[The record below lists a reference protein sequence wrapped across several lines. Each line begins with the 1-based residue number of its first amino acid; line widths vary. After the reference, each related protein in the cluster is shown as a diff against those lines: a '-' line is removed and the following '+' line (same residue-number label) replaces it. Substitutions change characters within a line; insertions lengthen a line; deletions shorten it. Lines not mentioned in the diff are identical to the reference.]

1 MLLRRLTPPVRRE
14 RSQTPPEATSHAED
28 EQEEEAEPPAQNRD
42 IPETSERPNVPKRE
56 KFDSGVVD
64 DVDTGKGLTSS
75 DEDNETNG
83 TSLLCQTTSDEEDM
97 DVESDS
103 DSVEFLKSED
113 EGVEEDLIP
122 EPKKG
127 SGSKREKNEPEYT
140 TYSSV
145 MKEKIN
151 LLPLPPILK
160 TYVNLDREF

>member
-1 MLLRRLTPPVRRE
+1 MQRE

-28 EQEEEAEPPAQNRD
+28 QQEEEVEAPAQNRD
-42 IPETSERPNVPKRE
+42 IPDTSDRPNVPKRE

-64 DVDTGKGLTSS
+64 DVDTGESLTSS
-75 DEDNETNG
+75 DNKDYKPNA
-83 TSLLCQTTSDEEDM
+83 TSWVCHTSSDEENM
-97 DVESDS
+97 DIDSDSDS

-122 EPKKG
+122 EPKTG

-160 TYVNLDREF
+160 AYVNLDRDF

>member
-1 MLLRRLTPPVRRE
+1 MLLRRLAPPVRRE
-14 RSQTPPEATSHAED
+14 RSQTPPEAASHAED
-28 EQEEEAEPPAQNRD
+28 QQEEEVEPPAQNRE
-42 IPETSERPNVPKRE
+42 IPETSTRPNVPKRE

-83 TSLLCQTTSDEEDM
+83 TSLLCQTTSDEENM
-97 DVESDS
+97 DVDSDS

-113 EGVEEDLIP
+113 EGVEEDLSP

-127 SGSKREKNEPEYT
+127 SGSKREKSEPEYT
-140 TYSSV
+140 TYSTV

-151 LLPLPPILK
+151 LLPLPPTLK
-160 TYVNLDREF
+160 TYVNLDRDF